1 MRLVS
6 ASTVDV
12 RKRCEGFLNFGK
24 DIVRLNFVCGMQT
37 VTSDVLRSGDKRL
50 RR

>member
-1 MRLVS
+1 MSLVS

-12 RKRCEGFLNFGK
+12 PSCEGSLILVK
-24 DIVRLNFVCGMQT
+24 IIVSLNFVCGMQT
-37 VTSDVLRSGDKRL
+37 VTSDALRSGDKRL